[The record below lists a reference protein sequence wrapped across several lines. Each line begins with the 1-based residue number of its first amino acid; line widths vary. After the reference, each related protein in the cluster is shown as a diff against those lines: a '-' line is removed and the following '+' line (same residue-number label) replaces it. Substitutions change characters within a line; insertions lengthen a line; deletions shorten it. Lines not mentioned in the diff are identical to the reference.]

1 MKLSVISF
9 KNNTEHLHSL
19 IGKVGLSWKT
29 NSFDGCIK
37 VIFFL
42 KVHGL
47 CIINVSGD
55 VYVYVQL

>member
-9 KNNTEHLHSL
+9 KNNIEHLPL

-42 KVHGL
+42 KVLGL
-47 CIINVSGD
+47 CIINISDD
-55 VYVYVQL
+55 VYV

>member
-9 KNNTEHLHSL
+9 KITQNTLPL

-55 VYVYVQL
+55 VYV